1 MSYLLG
7 IILLILD
14 IWAIVSVLQSSASG
28 GAKLAWSAGIVIFPL
43 LGLIVWFLAGPKG
56 QRALT

>member
-56 QRALT
+56 RPALT